1 MAKFT
6 QVRTDTWESI
16 QINAGVLVTN
26 FDPATGSYNKSNI
39 LGATNGG
46 VSFNTNPEFV
56 DYGEDIDN
64 VPANT
69 KQLKRIKSY
78 SPALSGTF
86 AVVDTILGKKLIAAA
101 DIDSLNDS
109 HIIPREA
116 LQDSDFADIWL
127 VGDYSTKNG
136 NTNGGFVAIHIK
148 NALSTGGFSWQT
160 AKDGKGQFA
169 FTFTG
174 HYDLDYMDDIP
185 FEMYV
190 KEGTAET
197 NTITITT
204 QPSDVSKTAGTAAT
218 FSVVATSTAGTIDY
232 QWQVM
237 TPSDT
242 VYSDIED
249 AESSTLTIAGTSVTV
264 DANGNKYRCKLND
277 GTTRTFTR
285 GVTLTVT
292 TGV

>member
-16 QINAGVLVTN
+16 QINAGVLVST
-26 FDPATGSYNKSNI
+26 FDPATGTYTKANI

-46 VSFNTNPEFV
+46 VSFATNPEYV

-78 SPALSGTF
+78 SPELSGTF
-86 AVVDTILGKKLIAAA
+86 TVIDTALGKRLIAAA
-101 DIDSLNDS
+101 DIDSQNDA
-109 HIIPREA
+109 HIIPREN
-116 LQDSDFADIWL
+116 LTTTDFGDIWL

-136 NTNGGFVAIHIK
+136 NINGGYVAIHVK
-148 NALSTGGFSWQT
+148 NALSTGGFQWQT
-160 AKDGKGQFA
+160 SKDGKGQFA

-174 HYDLDYMDDIP
+174 HYDLENMDDIP

-190 KEGTAET
+190 KDGTDEG
-197 NTITITT
+197 NTINITT
-204 QPSDVSKTAGTAAT
+204 QPSDVTVVAGHAAT
-218 FSVVATSTAGTIDY
+218 FSVTATSANTLDY

-242 VYSDIED
+242 AYSDIED
-249 AESSTLTIAGTSVTV
+249 ATSSTLTILAADVTV
-264 DANGNKYRCKLND
+264 DANGNKYRCKIRD
-277 GTTRTFTR
+277 SVSRVFTR
-285 GVTLTVT
+285 GVTLTVSA
-292 TGV
+292 GV

>member
-16 QINAGVLVTN
+16 QINAGVLVST
-26 FDPATGSYNKSNI
+26 FDPATGTYTKSNI

-78 SPALSGTF
+78 SPELSGTF
-86 AVVDTILGKKLIAAA
+86 TVIDTALGKKLIAAA
-101 DIDSLNDS
+101 DIDSQNDA
-109 HIIPREA
+109 HIIPREN
-116 LQDSDFADIWL
+116 LTTTDFGDIWL

-136 NTNGGFVAIHIK
+136 NVNGGYVAIHVK
-148 NALSTGGFSWQT
+148 NALSTGGFQWQT
-160 AKDGKGQFA
+160 SKDGKGQFA

-174 HYDLDYMDDIP
+174 HYDLENMDDIP

-190 KEGTAET
+190 KDGASDDITV
-197 NTITITT
+197 TITT
-204 QPSDVSKTAGTAAT
+204 QPSDVTVVAGHAAS
-218 FSVVATSTAGTIDY
+218 FSVTATSPNSIDY
-232 QWQVM
+232 QWQM
-237 TPSDT
+237 KAPTDT
-242 VYSDIED
+242 AYSNIED
-249 AESSTLTIAGTSVTV
+249 ATSATLNIAAADVTV
-264 DANGNKYRCKLND
+264 DASGNQYRCKVSD
-277 GTTRTFTR
+277 GSRVFSR
-285 GVTLTVT
+285 AATLTVT